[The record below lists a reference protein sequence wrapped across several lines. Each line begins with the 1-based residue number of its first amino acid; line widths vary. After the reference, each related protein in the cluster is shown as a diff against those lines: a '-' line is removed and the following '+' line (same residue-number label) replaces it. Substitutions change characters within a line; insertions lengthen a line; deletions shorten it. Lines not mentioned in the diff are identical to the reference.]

1 MIEVRYKTSGIAF
14 YVSTIALISDQ
25 VKQLLL
31 RQLDGLLCTTS
42 IEVVQL
48 LANTFETVYIHESIG
63 PLPPVLLNCSC

>member
-31 RQLDGLLCTTS
+31 RQLDGLLCTS
-42 IEVVQL
+42 IEAVQL
-48 LANTFETVYIHESIG
+48 LANTFETVYTHESIG
-63 PLPPVLLNCSC
+63 PSPLVLLNCSC